1 MRRRQILFS
10 FKLSRPD
17 SELASDNHAA
27 AAMPLPVT
35 AAVPAADEQQAD
47 AAHGATE
54 APNLEVLVAGAPAPK
69 APPSAVPIAEQPLP
83 MTASDAAIA
92 EAYQEAL
99 VAAPLWNRQ
108 ASEIT

>member
-1 MRRRQILFS
+1 
-10 FKLSRPD
+10 
-17 SELASDNHAA
+17 
-27 AAMPLPVT
+27 MPLPVT

-54 APNLEVLVAGAPAPK
+54 APNVEVLVAGAPAPK
-69 APPSAVPIAEQPLP
+69 APPAVPPLSAVPIAEQPLP

-92 EAYQEAL
+92 KAYQEAL